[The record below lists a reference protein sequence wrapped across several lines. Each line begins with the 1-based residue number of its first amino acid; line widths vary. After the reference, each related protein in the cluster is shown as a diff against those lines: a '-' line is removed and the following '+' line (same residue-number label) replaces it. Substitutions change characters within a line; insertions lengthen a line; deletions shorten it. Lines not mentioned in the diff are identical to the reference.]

1 MQQALRFRKNVVS
14 WAAREKEPGIQP
26 APRGRQDADHKDCGD
41 VGDSGGEAGPMGSE
55 GAWILTWL
63 RWVQGRDFRNRPLWA
78 TSRERSAVADQGQR
92 GPPGGAIQLHGQ

>member
-1 MQQALRFRKNVVS
+1 
-14 WAAREKEPGIQP
+14 
-26 APRGRQDADHKDCGD
+26 
-41 VGDSGGEAGPMGSE
+41 MGSE

-92 GPPGGAIQLHGQ
+92 GPPGGAIQLHGL